1 MKIKSKNLKGGLYGQ
16 LLLWC
21 LELLPYLEEKNIDPL
36 WEIESE
42 FYGTNQNHNIIGNY
56 IKQNNQKISED
67 YESIDLLD
75 LKLNQPNFF
84 KEFKGDFIEA
94 NRLFFKFFSFSDE
107 ITEEVDEKIL
117 EYKGKKILGLHYR
130 GTDKINTEGGYI
142 NVDMFKSIVDDYL
155 NSNEIE
161 VILIFSDELYVSKT
175 LEEYYSKKYI
185 VKNFN
190 DKESKDLLYITYEN
204 YSHNNLLFKKTIVEP
219 LILSKCDV
227 VIKTS
232 SQFSAWSK
240 IFNPYLNIYRSSS
253 FKENWF
259 PDFYI
264 PIYSSED
271 DEIKKILGNIFID
284 ENKTQK
290 S

>member
-1 MKIKSKNLKGGLYGQ
+1 MN
-16 LLLWC
+16 
-21 LELLPYLEEKNIDPL
+21 
-36 WEIESE
+36 
-42 FYGTNQNHNIIGNY
+42 NQNN
-56 IKQNNQKISED
+56 QNNQKISED

-155 NSNEIE
+155 NSNGIE
-161 VILIFSDELYVSKT
+161 VILIFSDEIYVSKT

-204 YSHNNLLFKKTIVEP
+204 YLHNNLLFKKTIVEP